1 MGTIFFRLLYP
12 WLSLGIGLLYTLGAG
27 LARYLGATLDWLGFW
42 SGLACV
48 ILIQCG
54 GSLLVAY
61 FDPHLAERLQEL
73 QPRQRS
79 SEDANGLI
87 QTSTR
92 PLDAFALVRYQRAIL
107 VAAFAC
113 LAAVGSLSIL
123 LAVAGRPGPALL
135 VWLLFGAIG
144 TFTYCA
150 PPLRLETSGYGEL
163 LLAVLIS
170 QVVPA
175 IGFILQEGGFHPLL
189 STSTLPLVVLALA
202 MWIALDFPRFS
213 RNNRLG
219 MKTLVIRMGWKNGML
234 VHNLL
239 ILSAY
244 LLLGLA
250 VFGGLPWFVTLAA
263 LASLPIGLL
272 QVWQMWRI
280 SQGLPP
286 NWPIFTLNAVATFG
300 SMAYLIAYS
309 YWTH

>member
-1 MGTIFFRLLYP
+1 MGTIFFRLLHP
-12 WLSLGIGLLYTLGAG
+12 WLSLGVSLLYLLGAG
-27 LARYLGATLDWLGFW
+27 LARYLGATLDWTSFW
-42 SGLACV
+42 SGLAWV
-48 ILIQCG
+48 VLIQSG
-54 GSLLVAY
+54 GSLLLAY
-61 FDPHLAERLQEL
+61 FDPRLLERLQEL
-73 QPRQRS
+73 QPRSRLS
-79 SEDANGLI
+79 DTPGSPI
-87 QTSTR
+87 QTGPS
-92 PLDAFALVRYQRAIL
+92 PLDGFALVRYQRAIL

-113 LAAVGSLSIL
+113 LAVAGSLSIL
-123 LAVAGRPGPALL
+123 VALAGRAGSALL
-135 VWLLFGAIG
+135 VWLLLGALG
-144 TFTYCA
+144 AVFYSA
-150 PPLRLETSGYGEL
+150 PPLRLGASGYGEL
-163 LLAVLIS
+163 LLAVLLG

-189 STSTLPLVVLALA
+189 STSSLPLVVLALA

-219 MKTLVIRMGWKNGML
+219 VKTLVIRMGWKNGML

-244 LLLGLA
+244 FLLGLA

-263 LASLPIGLL
+263 LASLPVGLL

-280 SQGLPP
+280 SQGQPP

>member
-1 MGTIFFRLLYP
+1 MGTILFRLLHP
-12 WLSLGIGLLYTLGAG
+12 WLSLGVGLLYALGAG
-27 LARYLGATLDWLGFW
+27 LSRYLGTNLDWPGFW
-42 SGLACV
+42 SGLAWV
-48 ILIQCG
+48 VLIQLG
-54 GSLLVAY
+54 GSLLAAY
-61 FDPHLAERLQEL
+61 FDPQLADRLQEL

-79 SEDANGLI
+79 SDVAGSPS
-87 QTSTR
+87 QTELR
-92 PLDAFALVRYQRAIL
+92 PLDAVTLVRYQRAIL

-113 LAAVGSLSIL
+113 LAAAGSLSIL
-123 LAVAGRPGPALL
+123 LAVAGRPGPGLL
-135 VWLLFGAIG
+135 VWLLLGAIG
-144 TFTYCA
+144 AIAYAA
-150 PPLRLETSGYGEL
+150 PPLRLATSGYGEL
-163 LLAVLIS
+163 LLAVLLS
-170 QVVPA
+170 QVAPA
-175 IGFILQEGGFHPLL
+175 IGFILQQAEFHSLL
-189 STSTLPLVVLALA
+189 STSTLPLVFLALA
-202 MWIALDFPRFS
+202 MWIALDFPHFS

-219 MKTLVIRMGWKNGML
+219 MKTLVIRIGWKNGML

-263 LASLPIGLL
+263 LASLPVGLL

-280 SQGLPP
+280 SQGQPL